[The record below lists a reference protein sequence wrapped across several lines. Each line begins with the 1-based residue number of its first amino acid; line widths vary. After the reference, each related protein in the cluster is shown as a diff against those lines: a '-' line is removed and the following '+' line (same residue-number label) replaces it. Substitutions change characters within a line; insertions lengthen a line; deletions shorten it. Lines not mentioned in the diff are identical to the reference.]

1 MAYLLGLS
9 IQQWIL
15 DIYKIMS
22 FIDKDKETITV
33 NGIVYSLVS
42 AHKDHI
48 RKHLPISIIA
58 KLMIEKDD
66 VYALDRWV
74 YPVKRTICI
83 NDIICETNMEEKV
96 LKDLIKSGQ
105 NFSILVDEVRSR
117 GREEYNPPK
126 YISLDEYSRLRI
138 KGESLIAV
146 VDRIHLWSEAEVLER
161 FRVLAE
167 NNRDMLLEFKI
178 GKKKKRAA

>member
-1 MAYLLGLS
+1 MKGGKGKLFTPDKDMAYLLGLS
-9 IQQWIL
+9 IQQWML

-33 NGIVYSLVS
+33 NGTVYSLVS

-117 GREEYNPPK
+117 GRVLKQYIPENRLEALIFKPEPVEY
-126 YISLDEYSRLRI
+126 Y
-138 KGESLIAV
+138 V
-146 VDRIHLWSEAEVLER
+146 
-161 FRVLAE
+161 
-167 NNRDMLLEFKI
+167 LLE
-178 GKKKKRAA
+178 GRESA